1 MHDEVGISII
11 MGVHNPR
18 SNKRFFEA
26 VESILYQSRTDWELL
41 ICDDGSS
48 APSERLIRRVARK
61 DKRIRYWR
69 IDENRGLAHALNICI
84 QQARGRYIAR
94 MDDDDV
100 SKPDRLEKQAAF
112 LDTHRRFQWVGS
124 NAELMDEKGIWG
136 FQKMPEKPQ
145 TQDFLFNSPYIH
157 PTVMFRRDVLLRHGG
172 YNESPRL
179 NLCEDYEL
187 FMRLH
192 RQGERGYNL
201 QDPLLQ
207 YWENGE
213 SYRKRTFRRRIREMK
228 LRYRGFKELGILE
241 ASTIPYVFKPLLAG
255 AIPAPVHHYINRR
268 IKRHEEVL

>member
-1 MHDEVGISII
+1 MSDSVNISII

-18 SNKRFFEA
+18 SHRRFFQA
-26 VESILYQSRTDWELL
+26 VESILLQSRTDWELL
-41 ICDDGSS
+41 LYDDGSTSPS
-48 APSERLIRRVARK
+48 ARLIRRAARK
-61 DKRIRYWR
+61 DKRIQYWR
-69 IDENRGLAHALNICI
+69 GDENRGLAHALNVCI
-84 QQARGRYIAR
+84 RQAKGRYIAR
-94 MDDDDV
+94 MDDDDL

-112 LDTHRRFQWVGS
+112 LDTHPSIQWVGS
-124 NAELMDEKGIWG
+124 NVELEDEKGIWG

-145 TQDFLFNSPYIH
+145 TKDFLFNSPYIH

-172 YNESPRL
+172 YDESPRL

-201 QDPLLQ
+201 QEPLLQ
-207 YWENGE
+207 YWESYA

-228 LRYRGFKELGILE
+228 VRYHGFKDLGILE
-241 ASTIPYVFKPLLAG
+241 TATMPYVLKPLLVG

-268 IKRHEEVL
+268 TKRHEE